1 MKIFTPGPELTPKL
15 LFNLKTQ
22 KMKKFKI
29 LLCLLSLPLFLVSC
43 EPEEVPV
50 DNSIK
55 SDPVNLFLDTGNQD
69 NPPETRN

>member
-1 MKIFTPGPELTPKL
+1 MKIFTPGPELNSKV
-15 LFNLKTQ
+15 LFNSKIQ

-50 DNSIK
+50 DNSTK
-55 SDPVNLFLDTGNQD
+55 VDSVNLFLDTGDQE
-69 NPPETRN
+69 NPPETKD